1 MLKLIQIDS
10 NKLLL
15 GNGDGTVTGA
25 GAASQPRRKL
35 ITGKCKCLFSK
46 KSFFVADNSRLS
58 AQFKSNH

>member
-25 GAASQPRRKL
+25 VAVIAAPSQTNYGQVQMF
-35 ITGKCKCLFSK
+35 I
-46 KSFFVADNSRLS
+46 
-58 AQFKSNH
+58 Q